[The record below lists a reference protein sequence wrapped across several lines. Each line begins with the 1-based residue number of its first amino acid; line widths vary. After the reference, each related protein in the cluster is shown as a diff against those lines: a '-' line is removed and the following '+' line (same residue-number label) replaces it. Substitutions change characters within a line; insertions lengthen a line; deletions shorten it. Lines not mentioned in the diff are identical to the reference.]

1 MTIVVTEL
9 EKRVEKFFNFVI
21 KGFFFFLSRNFLS
34 LWHDVESYKANV
46 LEKVQSRLIGLVL
59 NRSFTVRNWGNRVEM
74 RIQWR
79 VLGTLAN
86 VHQGL
91 LQLINCQI
99 VIKMG
104 MILSL
109 VPYSA
114 NDFQVALQVAVASF
128 SWWRKG
134 NYERCNMRNICW
146 PSQSELMAKIHSWV
160 CSCKNALLRHTKTNK
175 WRGLLYSSLSS
186 SAVQSM
192 MSTSLI
198 ELNKHD
204 VVRDSWAVWSLWAD
218 NLYSWYIF

>member
-1 MTIVVTEL
+1 M
-9 EKRVEKFFNFVI
+9 
-21 KGFFFFLSRNFLS
+21 
-34 LWHDVESYKANV
+34 
-46 LEKVQSRLIGLVL
+46 
-59 NRSFTVRNWGNRVEM
+59 EM

-128 SWWRKG
+128 S
-134 NYERCNMRNICW
+134 
-146 PSQSELMAKIHSWV
+146 
-160 CSCKNALLRHTKTNK
+160 
-175 WRGLLYSSLSS
+175 
-186 SAVQSM
+186 
-192 MSTSLI
+192 
-198 ELNKHD
+198 
-204 VVRDSWAVWSLWAD
+204 
-218 NLYSWYIF
+218 